1 MHLVEVVTVPGL
13 VTGSRRVVEVL
24 TLAARA
30 GVAPPSDPMETS
42 VWLFGTV
49 ATQGIVAIE
58 RAMLLSTASMTL
70 GMWAKDEPAGVS
82 ELWSALAA

>member
-1 MHLVEVVTVPGL
+1 MPPGAVVNG
-13 VTGSRRVVEVL
+13 E
-24 TLAARA
+24 RA

-49 ATQGIVAIE
+49 AAQGIVAIE

>member
-1 MHLVEVVTVPGL
+1 MRPGTVVNG
-13 VTGSRRVVEVL
+13 E
-24 TLAARA
+24 RA

-49 ATQGIVAIE
+49 AAQGIVAIE

-70 GMWAKDEPAGVS
+70 GMWAKDEPSGVS
-82 ELWSALAA
+82 ELWGALAG